1 MKAAVVTSY
10 SAPPR
15 YQDHVDPRAT
25 GEHEL
30 VVDVLAAG
38 LHPRVRMQA
47 NGSHYTS
54 SDEHLPLVPGID
66 GVGRGPDGT
75 LWYFLTLG
83 AAPGSMAE
91 RALIDTRRSIPLP
104 NGADPV
110 TVAATLNCAIASWLA
125 LSRRITFHQGRNVM
139 VMGATGGTGQM
150 AVQVA
155 RLFGADQVVA
165 VGRDAGRLAA
175 VPGATATALLDDPEQ
190 IRRVGAEVDVVLDFL
205 WGAPAT
211 TTMAALVAGRADPP
225 GRALTWINL
234 GEMAGH
240 ETPVPAGL
248 LRSSRLE
255 LIGSGQGSLSTAE
268 IAADLPAVAAEIARG
283 TFAVPATVVPLHQ
296 VEQTWPLPADSSTR
310 IVFTPDG

>member
-1 MKAAVVTSY
+1 MVV
-10 SAPPR
+10 
-15 YQDHVDPRAT
+15 
-25 GEHEL
+25 
-30 VVDVLAAG
+30 
-38 LHPRVRMQA
+38 
-47 NGSHYTS
+47 
-54 SDEHLPLVPGID
+54 
-66 GVGRGPDGT
+66 
-75 LWYFLTLG
+75 
-83 AAPGSMAE
+83 
-91 RALIDTRRSIPLP
+91 
-104 NGADPV
+104 
-110 TVAATLNCAIASWLA
+110 
-125 LSRRITFHQGRNVM
+125 
-139 VMGATGGTGQM
+139 GATGGTGQM

-155 RLFGADQVVA
+155 RLFGADQVIA

-175 VPGATATALLDDPEQ
+175 IPGATATVLLDDPEQ

-205 WGAPAT
+205 RGAPAT
-211 TTMAALVAGRADPP
+211 TTMAALAAGRTDTP
-225 GRALTWINL
+225 GKTLTWINL

-283 TFAVPATVVPLHQ
+283 TFAVPATVVPLHR